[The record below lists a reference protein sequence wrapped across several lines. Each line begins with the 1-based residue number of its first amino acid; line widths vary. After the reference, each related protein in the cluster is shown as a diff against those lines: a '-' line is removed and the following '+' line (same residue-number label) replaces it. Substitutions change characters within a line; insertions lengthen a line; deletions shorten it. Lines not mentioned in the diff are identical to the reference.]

1 MVEPNSEESISRR
14 NVLKRTAGA
23 LAVGGGG
30 LAASESALARRD
42 SGRFA
47 GVTCGTGHSEG
58 TTFTVESR
66 CEGEDCDVIRLNGL
80 APACVG
86 EREEVYADLPG
97 TEPTVWMN
105 VRAGEVPPRTYRV
118 VETERCEPGAGE
130 CSDEDLY
137 RLAFRPTDE
146 K

>member
-1 MVEPNSEESISRR
+1 MVESNSEESISRR
-14 NVLKRTAGA
+14 SVLKRTAGA
-23 LAVGGGG
+23 LAVAGSG
-30 LAASESALARRD
+30 LAASGDALARQD
-42 SGRFA
+42 SKQFS
-47 GVTCGTGHSEG
+47 GVTCGTGYSEG
-58 TTFTVESR
+58 STFTVESR
-66 CEGEDCDVIRLNGL
+66 CNGEDCDVIRLNGL
-80 APACVG
+80 APSCDG

-105 VRAGEVPPRTYRV
+105 VRNGEIPPRTYRV

-137 RLAFRPTDE
+137 RLAFRPVDE